1 MEKKIKLVV
10 YWNTKDKEIIKRIR
24 QRFGMPTYTTVN
36 GYTPAE
42 ILEEDTPLLE
52 ETARRGFISILWY
65 LKWRKNGGTYSFIS
79 R

>member
-42 ILEEDTPLLE
+42 ILEEDTPLLA
-52 ETARRGFISILWY
+52 ETAKRGFILILWH
-65 LKWRKNGGTYSFIS
+65 LKWCKNGGTYSFIS